1 MEIGKTY
8 FGTNI
13 VFGLGN
19 PPPLDP
25 DAQAFIT
32 ATGIT
37 GTNATAINTLVVDL
51 KTYGIW
57 NKMEV
62 IYPFV
67 GGTSTTNKYNL
78 IDPQD
83 TNGAYRINFQNSWTF
98 NSTGSLP
105 AAALAYGD
113 TFFNASTF
121 SNISTGMSWGY
132 YAITGPSSVY
142 GDKYSIG
149 AFAAQNQFFSIEERN
164 ANGFQTDFKY
174 VDNNQEFRVD
184 GSVLSTGQGFR
195 QFSSSGSASG
205 VASISNASGT
215 ATDTGTPSGTYPN
228 LNFYVGNLNV
238 NNTPYASARQYLAF
252 AYMGTPL
259 TAQERTNY
267 FTAVQAYQTTLGR
280 QI

>member
-1 MEIGKTY
+1 MFTPFAFIKSVAAGPA
-8 FGTNI
+8 F
-13 VFGLGN
+13 
-19 PPPLDP
+19 DP

-32 ATGIT
+32 ATGIS
-37 GTNATAINTLVVDL
+37 GTDATAINTLVLDL
-51 KTYGIW
+51 KSYGIW

-78 IDPQD
+78 VDPQD

-105 AAALAYGD
+105 GASNAYGI
-113 TFFNASTF
+113 TYFNPSTF
-121 SNISTGMSWGY
+121 SNISTGMSFGY
-132 YAITGPSSVY
+132 YAITGPSSTY
-142 GDKYSIG
+142 IDKYSIG
-149 AFAAQNQFFSIEERN
+149 AFAASSQFFSVEER
-164 ANGFQTDFKY
+164 AADGTATLFKY
-174 VDNNQEFRVD
+174 VNNDSEFNVN

-259 TAQERTNY
+259 TATERTDY

-280 QI
+280 QK

>member
-1 MEIGKTY
+1 MFTPFAFIKSVAAGPA
-8 FGTNI
+8 F
-13 VFGLGN
+13 
-19 PPPLDP
+19 DP

-32 ATGIT
+32 ATGIS
-37 GTNATAINTLVVDL
+37 GTDATAINTLVLDL
-51 KTYGIW
+51 KSYGIW

-78 IDPQD
+78 VDPQD

-105 AAALAYGD
+105 GASNAYGI
-113 TFFNASTF
+113 TYFNPSTF
-121 SNISTGMSWGY
+121 SSISTGMSFGY
-132 YAITGPSSVY
+132 YAITGPSSTY
-142 GDKYSIG
+142 IDKYSIG
-149 AFAAQNQFFSIEERN
+149 AFAASSQFFSVEER
-164 ANGFQTDFKY
+164 AADGTATLFKY
-174 VDNNQEFRVD
+174 VNNDSEFNVN

-259 TAQERTNY
+259 TATERTDY

-280 QI
+280 QK

>member
-1 MEIGKTY
+1 MEIGKAY
-8 FGTNI
+8 FGTNV

-37 GTNATAINTLVVDL
+37 GTDATAINTLVVDL
-51 KTYGIW
+51 KAYGIW

-78 IDPQD
+78 VDPQD

-105 AAALAYGD
+105 GASNAYGI
-113 TFFNASTF
+113 TYFNPSTF
-121 SNISTGMSWGY
+121 SNISTGMSFGY
-132 YAITGPSSVY
+132 YALTSSFSAYV
-142 GDKYSIG
+142 DKYSIG
-149 AFAAQNQFFSIEERN
+149 DFAAQNQFFSVEERI
-164 ANGFQTDFKY
+164 TELDFKY
-174 VDNNQEFRVD
+174 CNNDQVFRTSI
-184 GSVLSTGQGFR
+184 GALSTLQGFR
-195 QFSSSGSASG
+195 QFSSSGSADG
-205 VASISNASGT
+205 VASLSNASGT
-215 ATDTGTPSGTYPN
+215 VTDTGTPVGSYPN
-228 LNFYVGNLNV
+228 LNFYVGSMNLSNSGY
-238 NNTPYASARQYLAF
+238 NSSRQYLAF

-259 TAQERTNY
+259 TATERTNY

-280 QI
+280 QK